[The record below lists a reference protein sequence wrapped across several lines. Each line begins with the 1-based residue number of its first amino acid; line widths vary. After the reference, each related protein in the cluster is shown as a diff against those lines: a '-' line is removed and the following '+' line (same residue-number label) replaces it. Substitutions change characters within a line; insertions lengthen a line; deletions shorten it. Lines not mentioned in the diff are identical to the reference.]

1 MDNNEDLETCDFAN
15 ISDITPEAAL
25 EPEEMGILPPNHP
38 LLRKFQQSLKEHLLR
53 TKHKLENEITDIKY
67 QVKAKEER
75 REEQGLALY
84 DMQNKIGY
92 QEQQIKEISSQI
104 DEHIEKR
111 QKEEAAVEIIKK
123 EYEEK
128 IKLTRAQKSLYNT
141 RMMELEDLQSL
152 GSNIRKWAYDV
163 EDEVKNAKRI
173 VSRDAQLQKQLSEEK
188 RKSDILFY
196 RLDMEVKKKEA
207 ELESIIEDEA
217 AIKEVV
223 NVLNMSISDAN
234 TDLEALQNEHKRLVQ
249 AWSEV
254 IIAIQ
259 LRDKILFQVQDNI
272 RKQKESIKLNSNG
285 IEAVKK
291 QIAREMELNKKLE
304 AFRQRMTD
312 DMNTLSRDCQ
322 REVETLMGLQT
333 KLDEFPEFLSRT
345 ETDLQEA
352 TREGTKLLSEI
363 RRLDFTLDKNHQKKF
378 KTEEAIL
385 KLAQDHLITDKA
397 SAYRLKLLNKA
408 QEQRRTVD
416 LSLSKVQNQ
425 LALAMLDVEQ
435 LRSKLFKSR
444 SENDNVK
451 ESLNKAEDKS
461 NSYEDDLRKMQ
472 TKIEIKMKRFEKL
485 NSQIEEIQS
494 AYGEDTGSP
503 TELKIKQ
510 IEKSIH
516 VGEHQIREHQQFWI
530 MLQNHY
536 VNLTHKRSE
545 QLHEIQ
551 VTRKQLS
558 IIKQKSLKVD
568 QQLEMSENK
577 TRDLK
582 LDIQKYT
589 SKLELLNEKIYNKRK
604 HHDVEESEYEHEQA
618 ELSQKL
624 KDTEISTLKLE
635 KDINDLQ
642 NEIELNK
649 DLVLDNHR
657 EALSWE
663 TKHKLIEETIDWT
676 KTEKSLNGEIGAMK
690 IEIHRMNIRF
700 SQLKRA
706 QEKLVQDLEHCVM
719 HREQIFVNATVK
731 EHIDAKKK
739 KFKNPSQALVKLEE
753 LRNKTKVIQNEIVFL
768 SEKRSVDSVSNI
780 ERMMY
785 LLRKI
790 QNDLTEVTNKDAS
803 IQAQIED
810 GILSKHANLEQII
823 RKQNRA
829 KAFRKLSS
837 SKGQQK
843 IVRPENVIQQQFDSQ
858 IEMNDTL
865 MEIIQT
871 LANDYPEK
879 KSFFTKIV
887 HFLKE

>member
-1 MDNNEDLETCDFAN
+1 MTDTDDRESCDFAN
-15 ISDITPEAAL
+15 LSDAGPEPAL
-25 EPEEMGILPPNHP
+25 EPEEMSILPPNHP

-53 TKHKLENEITDIKY
+53 TKYKLENEITDIKY
-67 QVKAKEER
+67 HVKQKEDR

-84 DMQNKIGY
+84 DMQNKITH

-111 QKEEAAVEIIKK
+111 QEEESAVEILKK

-128 IKLTRAQKSLYNT
+128 VKLTRIQKSLYHT

-152 GSNIRKWAYDV
+152 SSNIKQWAYDV

-207 ELESIIEDEA
+207 ELETIIEDGA

-223 NVLNMSISDAN
+223 NVLNMSIADAN

-272 RKQKESIKLNSNG
+272 RKQKENIKLNLNG

-304 AFRQRMTD
+304 SFKQRMVD
-312 DMNTLSRDCQ
+312 DMNILSRDCQ
-322 REVETLMGLQT
+322 REAETLMSLQA
-333 KLDEFPEFLSRT
+333 KLEEFPEFLART
-345 ETDLQEA
+345 EADLQEA
-352 TREGTKLLSEI
+352 TREGHKLMSEI
-363 RRLDFTLDKNHQKKF
+363 RRLDYVVDKNHQKKF
-378 KTEEAIL
+378 KIEEAIL
-385 KLAQDHLITDKA
+385 KLAQDQLITDKA
-397 SAYRLKLLNKA
+397 SGYRLKLLNKA
-408 QEQRRTVD
+408 QEQRRSVD

-425 LALAMLDVEQ
+425 LSLAMLDVEQ
-435 LRSKLFKSR
+435 LRGILFKTR
-444 SENDNVK
+444 KDNDSVK
-451 ESLNKAEDKS
+451 ENLNKAEQKS
-461 NSYEDDLRKMQ
+461 DSLEEELKHIQ
-472 TKIEIKMKRFEKL
+472 TKIDIKMQRFEKL

-494 AYGEDTGSP
+494 AYGDETGNP
-503 TELKIKQ
+503 LELKIKQ

-536 VNLTHKRSE
+536 VNLTHKRSD

-558 IIKQKSLKVD
+558 IIKQKSLKVE
-568 QQLEMSENK
+568 QELEISESK

-582 LDIQKYT
+582 LDIQKFT

-604 HHDVEESEYEHEQA
+604 NHDIEESEYEHEQN
-618 ELSQKL
+618 ELSQRL
-624 KDTEISTLKLE
+624 KDSEVGTLKLE

-642 NEIELNK
+642 NEIELSK
-649 DLVLDNHR
+649 DLVLDSHR
-657 EALSWE
+657 ESLSWE
-663 TKHKLIEETIDWT
+663 TKHKLIEETINWS
-676 KTEKSLNGEIGAMK
+676 KSESSLDGEIGAMK
-690 IEIHRMNIRF
+690 IEIHRMNIRH

-731 EHIDAKKK
+731 EHIDAKNK
-739 KFKNPSQALVKLEE
+739 KFKNSSQAQVKLDEV
-753 LRNKTKVIQNEIVFL
+753 RNKTKVILNEIAFL
-768 SEKRSVDSVSNI
+768 TDKRIVDSVNNI
-780 ERMMY
+780 ERMIY
-785 LLRKI
+785 ILRKI
-790 QNDLTEVTNKDAS
+790 QVDLTEVSTKDKK
-803 IQAQIED
+803 IQTQIED
-810 GILSKHANLEQII
+810 AVLSKHANLEQII

-829 KAFRKLSS
+829 KAFRKLST
-837 SKGQQK
+837 SKGQLK
-843 IVRPENVIQQQFDSQ
+843 SVRSESAIQVQLENQL
-858 IEMNDTL
+858 EMNDTL

-871 LANDYPEK
+871 LTNDYPEK
-879 KSFFTKIV
+879 KTFFSKIV

>member
-1 MDNNEDLETCDFAN
+1 MADNEELETCDFAN
-15 ISDITPEAAL
+15 ISDITPEPAL

-53 TKHKLENEITDIKY
+53 TKHKLENEIVDIKY
-67 QVKAKEER
+67 QVKTKEER

-111 QKEEAAVEIIKK
+111 QQEEAAVEILRK

-128 IKLTRAQKSLYNT
+128 IKLTRTQKTLYNT

-207 ELESIIEDEA
+207 ELESIIEDET

-272 RKQKESIKLNSNG
+272 RKQRESIKLSSNG

-291 QIAREMELNKKLE
+291 QTAREMELNKKLE
-304 AFRQRMTD
+304 AFRQRMAD

-322 REVETLMGLQT
+322 REVETLMGMQT
-333 KLDEFPEFLSRT
+333 KLDEFPDFLSRT
-345 ETDLQEA
+345 EADLHDA

-397 SAYRLKLLNKA
+397 SGYRLKLLNKA
-408 QEQRRTVD
+408 QEQRRSVD

-435 LRSKLFKSR
+435 LRSKLFKTR
-444 SENDNVK
+444 NENESVK
-451 ESLNKAEDKS
+451 ENLNKAEEKS
-461 NSYEDDLRKMQ
+461 NCYEEELRKMQ

-494 AYGEDTGSP
+494 AYGEESGSP

-568 QQLEMSENK
+568 QQLEISENK

-642 NEIELNK
+642 NEIELSK

-753 LRNKTKVIQNEIVFL
+753 IRNKTKVIQNEIVFL
-768 SEKRSVDSVSNI
+768 SEKRIVDSVSNI
-780 ERMMY
+780 ERMIY
-785 LLRKI
+785 ILRKI
-790 QNDLTEVTNKDAS
+790 QNDLKEVRNQDAS

-810 GILSKHANLEQII
+810 GILAKHANLEQII

-829 KAFRKLSS
+829 KAFRKLSIT
-837 SKGQQK
+837 KGQQK
-843 IVRPENVIQQQFDSQ
+843 IMKSESFIQQQYENQ

-871 LANDYPEK
+871 LTNDYPEK